1 MTCDRQRRRFIVG
14 VAMTPLLLCGAKRV
28 PPALTQTL
36 TLPGRA
42 LIANDLC
49 RAAYPGLV
57 EVVAEVR
64 RGDVAMTDLETA
76 IRTTASGSPTRAGQ
90 FLTTAGMDEFPCL
103 PPLGFPLRA
112 LAPTPT

>member
-28 PPALTQTL
+28 PPALTQTMTL
-36 TLPGRA
+36 TGQA

-64 RGDVAMTDLETA
+64 RGDVAMTALETA
-76 IRTTASGSPTRAGQ
+76 IRTTESGSPTREGQ
-90 FLTTAGMDEFPCL
+90 FLHAARSEERRGGKECVGTWRFRWSP
-103 PPLGFPLRA
+103 
-112 LAPTPT
+112 